1 MRNAYSGRRRDAYV
15 PDMDSTSE
23 SDREML
29 PEPFPETPA
38 DVEAADWPAD
48 RSAEVPYTF
57 DDDGFVVSFDCTGEQ
72 YEPLPGS
79 WYYVPPEAGDKS
91 DAEDVETWQ
100 AWWRVYRHDPYG
112 TRERTAVLL
121 GRLSENT
128 GFWWVPQGP
137 PNCVPVCVA
146 ADGQKAIAA
155 YQYARRRY
163 HIDLI
168 AERMGKAESTIRQY
182 LSDYKAG
189 RSG

>member
-1 MRNAYSGRRRDAYV
+1 
-15 PDMDSTSE
+15 MDSTSE

-38 DVEAADWPAD
+38 DVEAADWPDD

-57 DDDGFVVSFDCTGEQ
+57 DDDGFAVSFDCAGER

-79 WYYVPPEAGDKS
+79 WYYVPPGADEKP
-91 DAEDVETWQ
+91 DVETWQ
-100 AWWRVYRHDPYG
+100 AWWKIYGYNPHGLHDLYD
-112 TRERTAVLL
+112 TKERKAVLL

-128 GFWWVPQGP
+128 GFWWVDQGP
-137 PNCVPVCVA
+137 YNCVPICVA
-146 ADGQKAIAA
+146 VDGQKAIAA
-155 YQYARRRY
+155 YQYARGEY
-163 HIDLI
+163 LI
-168 AERMGKAESTIRQY
+168 SVIADRMGKAESTVRQY